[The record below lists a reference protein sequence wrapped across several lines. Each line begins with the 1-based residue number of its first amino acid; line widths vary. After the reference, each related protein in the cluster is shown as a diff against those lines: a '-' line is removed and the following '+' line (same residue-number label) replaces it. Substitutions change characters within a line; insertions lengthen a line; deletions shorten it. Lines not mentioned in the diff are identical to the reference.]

1 MTQHAHH
8 ATQGHRYRL
17 GDREVL
23 SMESGLVVAVRE
35 IDHTEPYPLSKP
47 IIVKAS
53 WLQPLPMAYFHGQ
66 VPE

>member
-23 SMESGLVVAVRE
+23 AMQSGIVVSVRE
-35 IDHTEPYPLSKP
+35 IDKSEPYPLGKP
-47 IIVKAS
+47 ITVKAS
-53 WLQPLPMAYFHGQ
+53 WLQPVAMAYFHGEI
-66 VPE
+66 PS

>member
-23 SMESGLVVAVRE
+23 SMESGHVVVVRE
-35 IDHTEPYPLSKP
+35 INHADPYPLGSP
-47 IIVKAS
+47 ITVKAS
-53 WLQPLPMAYFHGQ
+53 WLQPMPMVYFHGQ

>member
-23 SMESGLVVAVRE
+23 SMESGHVVVVRE
-35 IDHTEPYPLSKP
+35 INHAEPYPLGSQ
-47 IIVKAS
+47 ITVKAS
-53 WLQPLPMAYFHGQ
+53 WLQPMAMTYFHGQ